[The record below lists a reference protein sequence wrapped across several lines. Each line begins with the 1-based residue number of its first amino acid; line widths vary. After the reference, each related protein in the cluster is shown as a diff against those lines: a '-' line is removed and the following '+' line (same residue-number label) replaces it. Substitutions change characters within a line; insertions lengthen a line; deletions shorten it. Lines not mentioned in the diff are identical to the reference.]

1 MNKIIAVLCL
11 SALLLCSSHVRA
23 QSLLASLD
31 QTTFNWDLLSSELQ
45 TYEGLKKYC
54 NDDEF
59 KKEVLNTLENLH
71 HYDTIIYN
79 VLVKKFRVHK
89 TKEIEK
95 TLEEIKLFETEYS
108 PEKFIY
114 FLGKECKE
122 ERYIEHH
129 KKETIHEIGAES
141 YDGQIAILENQ
152 LFRYVKHVTKI
163 VDHIK
168 DNAHHLHLES
178 ISGG

>member
-1 MNKIIAVLCL
+1 MNKVYVIACLTIFLCGTTQL
-11 SALLLCSSHVRA
+11 SAQNV
-23 QSLLASLD
+23 LASLD
-31 QTTFNWDLLSSELQ
+31 ETTFSWDLLGSELQ

-54 NDDEF
+54 NDD
-59 KKEVLNTLENLH
+59 KYKQEVLQTLEHLH

-79 VLVKKFRVHK
+79 VLVKKYRIHK
-89 TKEIEK
+89 SREIHK

-108 PEKFIY
+108 PQKFAK
-114 FLGKECKE
+114 FLAAECKE
-122 ERYIEHH
+122 ERFIEHH

-141 YDGQIAILENQ
+141 YDGQIQILENQ

-178 ISGG
+178 ISEG